1 MPLQTLDQCPK
12 KSSTA
17 SQLLLVRLATSSQ
30 PLTVFAAGKILYKT
44 FQMSVAEVH
53 DYIISPF
60 FWIFFCRVINLEN
73 GLTALLI
80 SDTKSVTHCT
90 PDNEMSVIDEDDD
103 TCSEELDEESDSDD
117 YEDSDGDN
125 DHIDGVLVCNPER
138 EQDSDAEQSRKSKDT
153 KLVSTLYLYLATR
166 CYMYFDWEMKVVMDW
181 VALSF
186 YIFII
191 HYSFYDF

>member
-1 MPLQTLDQCPK
+1 
-12 KSSTA
+12 
-17 SQLLLVRLATSSQ
+17 
-30 PLTVFAAGKILYKT
+30 
-44 FQMSVAEVH
+44 MSVAEVH

-90 PDNEMSVIDEDDD
+90 PDNDMSVIDEDDD

>member
-1 MPLQTLDQCPK
+1 MITL
-12 KSSTA
+12 S
-17 SQLLLVRLATSSQ
+17 
-30 PLTVFAAGKILYKT
+30 
-44 FQMSVAEVH
+44 H
-53 DYIISPF
+53 HF
-60 FWIFFCRVINLEN
+60 FEFFFCRVINLEN

-90 PDNEMSVIDEDDD
+90 PDNDMSVIDEDDD

-166 CYMYFDWEMKVVMDW
+166 CYMYFD
-181 VALSF
+181 
-186 YIFII
+186 
-191 HYSFYDF
+191 